1 MFLSHLS
8 RSLRPISNSLLFV
21 FAFCFCVMTSA
32 DDVALTTDQIS
43 STINVDSR
51 NLGELAGY
59 TLGAGDMINISVY
72 DEENLSLEVRIGL
85 SGRISYP
92 LLGDVAVS
100 GLTPKQLE
108 KKLVDGLKG
117 PYLIDPSVT
126 VSIKEYRPFYVIG
139 EVKKPG
145 GYPFHPGLTVDK
157 AISISGGFTERA
169 SKGSIYIV
177 HDSDLNQTKD
187 PSARQKL
194 EDEKQA
200 VRLYDVIQPGDIITI
215 EQSFF

>member
-1 MFLSHLS
+1 MSYFFRLILLSLS
-8 RSLRPISNSLLFV
+8 LISLNVYSETIPDIVPIAIL
-21 FAFCFCVMTSA
+21 
-32 DDVALTTDQIS
+32 D
-43 STINVDSR
+43 
-51 NLGELAGY
+51 GY
-59 TLGAGDMINISVY
+59 KLGAGDVININVY
-72 DEENLSLEVRIGL
+72 DELDLSLNQVRIGL
-85 SGRISYP
+85 SGQISYP
-92 LLGDVAVS
+92 LLGDIEVS
-100 GLTPKQLE
+100 GLSPKQLE
-108 KKLVDGLKG
+108 NKLTTGLKG
-117 PYLIDPSVT
+117 PYLINPSVT
-126 VSIKEYRPFYVIG
+126 ISIVEYRPFYVIG